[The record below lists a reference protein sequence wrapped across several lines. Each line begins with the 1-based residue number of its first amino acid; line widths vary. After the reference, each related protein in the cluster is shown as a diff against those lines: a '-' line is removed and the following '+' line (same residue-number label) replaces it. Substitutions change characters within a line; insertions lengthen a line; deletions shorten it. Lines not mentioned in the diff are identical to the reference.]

1 MRDIILGGKRKI
13 MNLIT
18 KIRRKTKSLRIAFL
32 QVEYIRIVFNEHKSI
47 MQNGELIMFLE
58 VPIN

>member
-1 MRDIILGGKRKI
+1 MRDIILGGKTKI